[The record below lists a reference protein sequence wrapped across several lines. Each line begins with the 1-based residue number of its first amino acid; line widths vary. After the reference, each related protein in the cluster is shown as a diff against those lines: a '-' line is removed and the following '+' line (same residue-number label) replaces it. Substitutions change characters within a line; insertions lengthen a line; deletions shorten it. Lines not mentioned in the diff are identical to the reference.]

1 MLSLLEI
8 LLKRK
13 EIKKLKSEIRKF
25 FAKKLLKDLD
35 EINSVDLLKHNSV
48 DEMFNEFQNKL

>member
-13 EIKKLKSEIRKF
+13 EIKKLKSEIRKI

-48 DEMFNEFQNKL
+48 DEMFDEFQNKL

>member
-1 MLSLLEI
+1 MLSLLKI

-13 EIKKLKSEIRKF
+13 EKKKLKSEIRKNS
-25 FAKKLLKDLD
+25 AKKLLKDLD

-48 DEMFNEFQNKL
+48 DEIFNEFQNKL

>member
-1 MLSLLEI
+1 MLSLLKI

-13 EIKKLKSEIRKF
+13 EIKKLKSEIRKNS
-25 FAKKLLKDLD
+25 AKKLLKDLD
-35 EINSVDLLKHNSV
+35 EINSVDLLKHNSI

>member
-1 MLSLLEI
+1 MLSLLKI

-13 EIKKLKSEIRKF
+13 EVKKLKSEIRKNS
-25 FAKKLLKDLD
+25 AKKLLKDLD

-48 DEMFNEFQNKL
+48 DEIFNEFQNKL

>member
-13 EIKKLKSEIRKF
+13 EIKKLKSQIRKI

>member
-1 MLSLLEI
+1 MLSLLKI

-13 EIKKLKSEIRKF
+13 EIKKLKSEIRKNS
-25 FAKKLLKDLD
+25 AKKLLKDLD

-48 DEMFNEFQNKL
+48 DEIFNEFQNKL

>member
-1 MLSLLEI
+1 MLSLLKI

-13 EIKKLKSEIRKF
+13 EIKKLKSEIRQIS
-25 FAKKLLKDLD
+25 AKKLLKDLD
-35 EINSVDLLKHNSV
+35 EINSVDLLKHNSI

>member
-1 MLSLLEI
+1 MLSLLKI

-13 EIKKLKSEIRKF
+13 EIKKLKSEIRKIS
-25 FAKKLLKDLD
+25 AKKLLKDLD

-48 DEMFNEFQNKL
+48 DEIFNEFQNKL

>member
-1 MLSLLEI
+1 MLSLLKI

-13 EIKKLKSEIRKF
+13 EIKKLKSEIRKIS
-25 FAKKLLKDLD
+25 AKKLLKDLD
-35 EINSVDLLKHNSV
+35 EINSVDLLKHNSI

>member
-1 MLSLLEI
+1 MLSLLKI

-13 EIKKLKSEIRKF
+13 EIKKLKSEIRKI

>member
-13 EIKKLKSEIRKF
+13 EIKKLKSEIRKI